1 MKGGSLSNLGGY
13 QAITTLI
20 KSVGGPE
27 SAKKLAVAAG
37 VALFVAGGATYAG
50 IQKVTPVVKEQAVE
64 LLAKWRRRDEST
76 DELAGS
82 VFTVTSAAESDQG
95 VSFGIGDAFRVLDRD
110 TDAVLIELIGNEN
123 NPWVIPADLLAQI
136 SDFPV
141 TPLPGANGDSGSD
154 G

>member
-1 MKGGSLSNLGGY
+1 MSNLGGY

-27 SAKKLAVAAG
+27 NAKKLAVAAG
-37 VALFVAGGATYAG
+37 GVLFVAGGATYAG
-50 IQKVTPVVKEQAVE
+50 IQKVAPAVKEQAVQ
-64 LLAKWRRRDEST
+64 LLAKWRSRAEST

-95 VSFGIGDAFRVLDRD
+95 VSFGIGDTFRVLDRD
-110 TDAVLIELIGNEN
+110 TDAVLIELIGKEN

-141 TPLPGANGDSGSD
+141 TPRPGVDGDSGSD

>member
-141 TPLPGANGDSGSD
+141 TPRPGANGDSGSD

>member
-13 QAITTLI
+13 QVITTLI

-27 SAKKLAVAAG
+27 NAKKLAVAAG
-37 VALFVAGGATYAG
+37 GALFVAGWATHAG
-50 IQKVTPVVKEQAVE
+50 VQKVTPVVKEQTVR
-64 LLAKWRRRDEST
+64 LLAKWRSRADST
-76 DELAGS
+76 DGLAGL

-95 VSFGIGDAFRVLDRD
+95 VSFGIGDAFRVLERD

-123 NPWVIPADLLAQI
+123 NPWVIPADLLAEI
-136 SDFPV
+136 SDFPL
-141 TPLPGANGDSGSD
+141 TPRPGVDGDFGSE